1 MESANSKEYS
11 SLPLIY
17 AITTA
22 IVVGASGGW
31 FALGGKTPDSN
42 TETVSNTL
50 IATSTTESTDDDSVD
65 IDANLRKARM
75 SAAADLLVAPRRR
88 NALYFYG
95 RVLSA
100 DPGHAVAIAE
110 LDALL
115 AAILLVVDD
124 HLAADEFDD
133 AYDLAMAASQHRP
146 DHPLIENMQNDLNEF
161 VTALADDASNLAQS
175 GNDEEA
181 TAKLAT
187 LKGLPGLS
195 ADYVAAAEQLVL
207 ETQQTR
213 TEREFIEEE
222 ALREARAELEWQQ
235 KISDAIAAKN
245 FITPEGESARD
256 YLAERDEPAEIKEQ
270 LSTQL
275 RDALLAA
282 ARAKVE
288 ADEFDDLE
296 SYLTA
301 GLDFGADEDTIA
313 TLRADFEKKQLEQ
326 ESTKSIAL
334 SEFVPLTLAP
344 AKYPTRASQRDITG
358 WVDVTFT
365 VTKAGETADIE
376 ILRAEPEETFDISA
390 IEAVNKWTFEPRQYQ
405 GQPIDQRTTV
415 RLVFNLE

>member
-22 IVVGASGGW
+22 IVVSATGGW
-31 FALGGKTPDSN
+31 FALGAKTPDSN

-100 DPGHAVAIAE
+100 DPDHAVASAE

-288 ADEFDDLE
+288 AGEFDDLE

-334 SEFVPLTLAP
+334 SEFVHLTLAP
-344 AKYPTRASQRDITG
+344 AKYPTRASRRDITG

-376 ILRAEPEETFDISA
+376 ILRAEPEKTFEISA

>member
-22 IVVGASGGW
+22 IVVSATGGW
-31 FALGGKTPDSN
+31 FALGAKTPDSN

-100 DPGHAVAIAE
+100 DPDHAVASAE

-181 TAKLAT
+181 TARLAT

-334 SEFVPLTLAP
+334 SEFVHLTLAP
-344 AKYPTRASQRDITG
+344 AEYPTHASRRDITG

-365 VTKAGETADIE
+365 VTKVGETADIE
-376 ILRAEPEETFDISA
+376 IVRAEPEKTFETSA
-390 IEAVNKWTFEPRQYQ
+390 IEAVKTWTFEPRQYK
-405 GQPIDQRTTV
+405 GQPIDQRTAV
-415 RLVFNLE
+415 RLVFDME

>member
-22 IVVGASGGW
+22 IVVSATGGW
-31 FALGGKTPDSN
+31 FALGAKTPDSN

-100 DPGHAVAIAE
+100 DPDHAVASAE

-301 GLDFGADEDTIA
+301 GLDFGGDEDTIA

-334 SEFVPLTLAP
+334 SEFVRLTMAP
-344 AKYPTRASQRDITG
+344 AKYPTRASRRDITG

>member
-1 MESANSKEYS
+1 M
-11 SLPLIY
+11 
-17 AITTA
+17 
-22 IVVGASGGW
+22 GARDR
-31 FALGGKTPDSN
+31 LDRR
-42 TETVSNTL
+42 
-50 IATSTTESTDDDSVD
+50 
-65 IDANLRKARM
+65 LRSR
-75 SAAADLLVAPRRR
+75 P
-88 NALYFYG
+88 
-95 RVLSA
+95 

-213 TEREFIEEE
+213 TEQEFIEEE

-288 ADEFDDLE
+288 AGEFDDLE

-334 SEFVPLTLAP
+334 SEFVHLTLAP
-344 AKYPTRASQRDITG
+344 AEYPTLASRRDITG

-365 VTKAGETADIE
+365 VTKVGETADIE
-376 ILRAEPEETFDISA
+376 IVRAEPEKTFETSA
-390 IEAVNKWTFEPRQYQ
+390 IEAVKTWTFEPRQYK
-405 GQPIDQRTTV
+405 GQPIDQRTAV
-415 RLVFNLE
+415 RLVFDME

>member
-22 IVVGASGGW
+22 IVVSATGGW
-31 FALGGKTPDSN
+31 FALGAKTPDSN

-100 DPGHAVAIAE
+100 DPDHAVASAE

-288 ADEFDDLE
+288 AGEFDDLE

-334 SEFVPLTLAP
+334 SEFVHLTLAP
-344 AKYPTRASQRDITG
+344 AEYPTHASRRDITG

>member
-22 IVVGASGGW
+22 IVVSAAGGW
-31 FALGGKTPDSN
+31 FALGGETPDSN

-65 IDANLRKARM
+65 IDANLRKARL

-100 DPGHAVAIAE
+100 DPDHAVASAE

-175 GNDEEA
+175 GNYEEA

-195 ADYVAAAEQLVL
+195 GDYVAAAEQLVL

-222 ALREARAELEWQQ
+222 ARREARAELEWQQ

-288 ADEFDDLE
+288 AGEFDDLE

-326 ESTKSIAL
+326 ESAKSIAL
-334 SEFVPLTLAP
+334 SEFVHLTLAP

-376 ILRAEPEETFDISA
+376 ILRAEPEKTFEISA